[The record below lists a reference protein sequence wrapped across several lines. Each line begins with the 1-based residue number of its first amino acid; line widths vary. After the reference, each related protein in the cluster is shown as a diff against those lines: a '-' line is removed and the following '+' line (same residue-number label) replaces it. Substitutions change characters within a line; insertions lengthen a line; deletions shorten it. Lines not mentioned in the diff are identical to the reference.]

1 MSYPYWPN
9 DLPGPATDLGYS
21 PQDVRV
27 SFEPDIGAPIDRPRA
42 TGAPYVLAP
51 TWTLEGSQIA
61 SFATFFDVTLAKGTQ
76 TFCMRDPINQTP
88 RRCRFLGGTYQR
100 QFLLKSVARI
110 SAQMMILPGDP
121 WFAPYVPTGSSRVP
135 DFVADYA
142 GAVFGVEGLSK
153 PASAVTAISGNYL
166 VERTT
171 TTQVTTAQETLEAG
185 DIPAT
190 APSGTTKIIGFAL

>member
-1 MSYPYWPN
+1 MSFPSWPSA
-9 DLPGPATDLGYS
+9 LPAPAPGLGYS
-21 PQDVRV
+21 PQDVGV
-27 SFEPDIGAPIDRPRA
+27 SFEPDIGAPIDRPRT
-42 TGAPYVLAP
+42 TGTPYVLTP
-51 TWTLEGSQIA
+51 TWTFEGAQIT
-61 SFATFFDVTLAKGTQ
+61 SFATFFDVTLVKGTQ
-76 TFCMRDPINQTP
+76 TFCMRDPIDLAP
-88 RRCRFLGGTYQR
+88 RRCRFLRGAYQR
-100 QFLLKSVARI
+100 EFLLRDLARV

-142 GAVFGVEGLSK
+142 SSVFGVEGLSK
-153 PASAVTAISGNYL
+153 PASAVTAISGDYL